1 MMIKDAMPIYMVC
14 IYAGCYDSVLSCGWF
29 IRPSALIGV
38 RYVQKKG
45 ESQEFYICQV
55 FGKMHINR

>member
-1 MMIKDAMPIYMVC
+1 MPIYMVC